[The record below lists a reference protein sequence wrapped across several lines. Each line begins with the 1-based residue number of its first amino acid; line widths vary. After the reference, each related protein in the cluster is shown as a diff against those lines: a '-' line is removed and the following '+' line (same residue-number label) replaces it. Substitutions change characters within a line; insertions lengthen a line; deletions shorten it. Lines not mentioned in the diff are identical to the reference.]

1 LLTEMS
7 GSFIVKDNG
16 DETEVTLELNV
27 THSMPEPDMMSKKAE
42 KTTVDLALKQLK
54 EKLEN

>member
-1 LLTEMS
+1 VALS
-7 GSFIVKDNG
+7 KPV
-16 DETEVTLELNV
+16 
-27 THSMPEPDMMSKKAE
+27 PDMMRKKAE